1 MALSA
6 NLGKLTQKVIFAQK
20 KLALS
25 LSEEDCKMT
34 CGIRNVRKGVT
45 NEEKN
50 ANKLNKQR

>member
-20 KLALS
+20 KLPLS